1 MKFFDTFECVLK
13 IYNSNPNIQTFQRI
27 NGLDHIH
34 LIEVILHVRI
44 HCRLCISLIFPRY
57 VLVPSFRLIALQ
69 QLYLSLDLN
78 ILQQAFK
85 KKIAD
90 VICFVFNP
98 TRTNFLFPGPYKRYT
113 RWIPEFLDMPSTVMR
128 NPGHINSKCAG
139 VNDLLEMWGIM

>member
-13 IYNSNPNIQTFQRI
+13 IYNSNPNIRTFQRI
-27 NGLDHIH
+27 NGLDHID
-34 LIEVILHVRI
+34 LIGVILHVRI
-44 HCRLCISLIFPRY
+44 HCRLWISLCVSTLFQI
-57 VLVPSFRLIALQ
+57 IALQ

-85 KKIAD
+85 TKIAD

-98 TRTNFLFPGPYKRYT
+98 TSTNFLFPGPYKRYT